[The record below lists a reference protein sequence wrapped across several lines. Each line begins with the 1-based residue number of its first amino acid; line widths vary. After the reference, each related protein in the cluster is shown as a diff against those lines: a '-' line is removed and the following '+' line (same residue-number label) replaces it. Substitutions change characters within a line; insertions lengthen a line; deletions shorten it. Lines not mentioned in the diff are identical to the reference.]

1 MPAWERGSDEITHR
15 LPTAASGHGGC
26 RIFDKPTSSYR
37 CGPAI
42 PLPRMRVLVVEDDP
56 MIGEAVVAGLAAD
69 GYAVDWVRD
78 GRSAELSMG
87 THAYSLVLLDI
98 GLPARDGIE
107 VLKAMRARKVDVPV
121 LIITARDT
129 VADRI
134 AGLDAG
140 ADDYLVKPF
149 DLDEL
154 SARVRALLRR
164 AAGRAEPLI
173 QRGALTLNPAT
184 HEVRLHGESVDV
196 SAREFALLLA
206 LAERAGS
213 VVSRSQLEE
222 KLYGWNEAVGSN
234 AIEVHVHNLRRKLGE
249 SIIRNVRGLGY
260 TLD

>member
-1 MPAWERGSDEITHR
+1 
-15 LPTAASGHGGC
+15 
-26 RIFDKPTSSYR
+26 
-37 CGPAI
+37 
-42 PLPRMRVLVVEDDP
+42 MRVLVVEDDP
-56 MIGEAVVAGLAAD
+56 MIGEAVVTGLSAD

-87 THAYSLVLLDI
+87 THPYSLVLLDI

-107 VLKAMRARKVDVPV
+107 VLKAMRGGKLDVPV

-173 QRGALTLNPAT
+173 QRGGLTLNPAT
-184 HEVRLHGESVDV
+184 HEVRLHGKSVDI

-213 VVSRSQLEE
+213 VVSRAQLEE

-249 SIIRNVRGLGY
+249 SVIRNVRGLGY

>member
-1 MPAWERGSDEITHR
+1 
-15 LPTAASGHGGC
+15 
-26 RIFDKPTSSYR
+26 
-37 CGPAI
+37 
-42 PLPRMRVLVVEDDP
+42 MRVLVVEDDP

-78 GRSAELSMG
+78 GRAAELSLS

-98 GLPARDGIE
+98 GLPARSGLD
-107 VLKAMRARKVDVPV
+107 VLTSMRARKLDVPV

-173 QRGALTLNPAT
+173 ERGALILNPAT
-184 HEVRLHGESVDV
+184 HEVRLRDTPVDL

-260 TLD
+260 KLD

>member
-1 MPAWERGSDEITHR
+1 
-15 LPTAASGHGGC
+15 
-26 RIFDKPTSSYR
+26 
-37 CGPAI
+37 
-42 PLPRMRVLVVEDDP
+42 MRVLVVEDDP

-78 GRSAELSMG
+78 GRAAELSLS

-98 GLPARDGIE
+98 GLPARSGLD
-107 VLKAMRARKVDVPV
+107 VLTSMRARKHDVPV

-154 SARVRALLRR
+154 SARTRALLRR
-164 AAGRAEPLI
+164 AAGRAQPLVE
-173 QRGALTLNPAT
+173 RGPLTLNPAT
-184 HEVRLHGESVDV
+184 REVRLNERPVDV

-222 KLYGWNEAVGSN
+222 KLYGWNEPVGSN
-234 AIEVHVHNLRRKLGE
+234 AIEVHIHNLRRKLGE
-249 SIIRNVRGLGY
+249 SMIRNVRGLGY
-260 TLD
+260 TLE

>member
-1 MPAWERGSDEITHR
+1 
-15 LPTAASGHGGC
+15 
-26 RIFDKPTSSYR
+26 
-37 CGPAI
+37 
-42 PLPRMRVLVVEDDP
+42 MRVLVVEDDP

-78 GRSAELSMG
+78 GRAADLSIT
-87 THAYSLVLLDI
+87 THRYSLVLLDI
-98 GLPARDGIE
+98 GLPVQDGID
-107 VLKAMRARKVDVPV
+107 VLKTLRARKDDVPV

-134 AGLDAG
+134 TGLDAG

-164 AAGRAEPLI
+164 SAGRAEPLI
-173 QRGALTLNPAT
+173 ERGALTLNPAT
-184 HEVRLHGESVDV
+184 HEVRLRGAAVDV